1 MVAVFMVT
9 NVPHPVRDV
18 NRKRY
23 VFYKSTEI
31 RYNVDMSKYESLFT
45 QRVVETIENMRR
57 ERRMTIDDL
66 CKASGIGRNSYYA
79 KLRCERCFNT
89 EEIDAIARVLECDP
103 YLLLEEAAMPKPD
116 IETITDRLIKVA
128 HGKHIP
134 SVDLAAYHVDSRDL
148 EADTPEE

>member
-1 MVAVFMVT
+1 
-9 NVPHPVRDV
+9 
-18 NRKRY
+18 
-23 VFYKSTEI
+23 
-31 RYNVDMSKYESLFT
+31 MSKYESLFT

-103 YLLLEEAAMPKPD
+103 YLLLEEAAAPKPD
-116 IETITDRLIKVA
+116 VKAIADQLIRVS
-128 HGKHIP
+128 HGKTIP
-134 SVDLAAYHVDSRDL
+134 SVELASYHVDSRDL
-148 EADTPEE
+148 ESETPEE